1 MAPVPGDSPK
11 TPAWHIDAVRG
22 PSTPSLDHLVG
33 AGKHRCRHFEAER
46 PGGLEIEHSFVLGR
60 RLNRQVGRL
69 LALEDT
75 IDVACRA
82 AELVHEIIRNQAELS
97 CSRRPSSR
105 ELRSATNP
113 PSAVRQTYL

>member
-1 MAPVPGDSPK
+1 MAPIRCRFDQTAV
-11 TPAWHIDAVRG
+11 WHSDAARG

-33 AGKHRCRHFEAER
+33 AGDERWRQVETERLGGFEV
-46 PGGLEIEHSFVLGR
+46 EHSFVLGR

-82 AELVHEIIRNQAELS
+82 AELVDEIRPVRNQAALG
-97 CSRRPSSR
+97 R
-105 ELRSATNP
+105 EVP
-113 PSAVRQTYL
+113 